1 MSYIFQQYVRRYYVS
16 NRSAE
21 KRERQNRVR
30 RMRNRAAKSTMRTAI
45 KKFEAALVAD
55 DMDAAQ
61 NALAL
66 SLKLIDSTANKGII
80 HHNTA
85 DRKKSRLQLKF
96 NARTN
101 QPAAQA

>member
-1 MSYIFQQYVRRYYVS
+1 MS

-45 KKFEAALVAD
+45 KKFEAALVAED
-55 DMDAAQ
+55 KEKAQ
-61 NALAL
+61 SALDL
-66 SLKLIDSTANKGII
+66 SLKLIDTTANKGII

-85 DRKKSRLQLKF
+85 NRKKSRLQHKF
-96 NARTN
+96 NAFAD
-101 QPAAQA
+101 QSAAQV

>member
-1 MSYIFQQYVRRYYVS
+1 MS

-45 KKFEAALVAD
+45 KKFEAALVAQD
-55 DMDAAQ
+55 QESAQ
-61 NALAL
+61 SALDL
-66 SLKLIDSTANKGII
+66 SLKLIDTTANKGII

-85 DRKKSRLQLKF
+85 NRKKSRLQIKY
-96 NARTN
+96 NAFASQST
-101 QPAAQA
+101 AQA